1 MADILSIMGN
11 YGREIADAMIVQIN
25 AEIGAKGW
33 NRLELAKRSGISASS
48 IYRYLDGE
56 RQMKLQDIADIADA
70 LGISYL
76 ELATRAQRRLDG
88 EDVR

>member
-1 MADILSIMGN
+1 MGN
-11 YGREIADAMIVQIN
+11 YGKEIAAAMIVQIK
-25 AEIGAKGW
+25 AEMSARDW
-33 NRLELAKRSGISASS
+33 NRQELAKRSGISTSS

-70 LGISYL
+70 LDLSYL

>member
-1 MADILSIMGN
+1 MGT
-11 YGREIADAMIVQIN
+11 YGEQIAAAMIVQIK
-25 AEIGAKGW
+25 AEMAAQGW
-33 NRLELAKRSGISASS
+33 NRQELAKRAGISSSS

-56 RQMKLQDIADIADA
+56 RQMKLQDIADIASA
-70 LGISYL
+70 LSLSYL

>member
-1 MADILSIMGN
+1 MGTYGNDI
-11 YGREIADAMIVQIN
+11 DAAMVVQIK
-25 AEIGAKGW
+25 AEMAARDW
-33 NRLELAKRSGISASS
+33 TRQELANKAGISTSAMS
-48 IYRYLDGE
+48 RYMSGE
-56 RQMKLQDIADIADA
+56 RKMRLKDFGDIAEA